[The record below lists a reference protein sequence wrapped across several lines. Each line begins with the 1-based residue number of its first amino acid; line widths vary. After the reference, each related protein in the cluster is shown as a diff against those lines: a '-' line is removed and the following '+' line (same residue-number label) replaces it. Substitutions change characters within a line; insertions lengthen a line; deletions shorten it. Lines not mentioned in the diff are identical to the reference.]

1 VRGSLDDYGVVNG
14 EEMQKVLGGRV
25 VKCLITGCEGFIGSH
40 LADLLLA
47 RSLSVYGMVYGDT
60 ANIEHLKDRVVILEG
75 DLRERARVEAI
86 VDEVRPNVVFHLAA
100 QSFVTVSWE
109 QPEET
114 LKTNV
119 LGTFY
124 LLEAIRRAGL
134 DATILV
140 VGSSSVYGPC
150 AHDEMP
156 LREDH
161 DFRPTS
167 MYAVSKVAEDMLGH
181 FYWRVYGMRV
191 IRVRPFNMT
200 GPRKTDDA
208 CSDFAK
214 GIVEIEIG
222 RRQVLEVG
230 NLETVRDFT
239 DGRDAVR
246 ALWLLAEKGIPGEVY
261 NLCSGRGYRMR
272 EVLEKL
278 MALAGTE
285 VSYRIVPEK
294 MRPYDDPIYIGDN
307 SKLRALGWEP
317 QIPFEQTL
325 ADMLDYWRKRMAHEH
340 V

>member
-1 VRGSLDDYGVVNG
+1 VR
-14 EEMQKVLGGRV
+14 
-25 VKCLITGCEGFIGSH
+25 CLVTGCEGFIGSH
-40 LADLLLA
+40 LADLLV
-47 RSLSVYGMVYGDT
+47 SCGVTVYGTVYGDT
-60 ANIEHLKDRVVILEG
+60 ANIEHLKGRIAILEG
-75 DLRERARVEAI
+75 DLKDRARVEAI
-86 VDEVRPNVVFHLAA
+86 VNEVRPDVVFHLAA

-109 QPEET
+109 DPEET

-119 LGTFY
+119 LGSFY
-124 LLEAIRRAGL
+124 LLEAIRRVGL
-134 DATILV
+134 DPVILV
-140 VGSSSVYGPC
+140 VGSGSIYGPC
-150 AHDEMP
+150 TQGEMP
-156 LREDH
+156 LREEH

-167 MYAVSKVAEDMLGH
+167 IYAVSKVAEDMLGH

-214 GIVEIEIG
+214 GIAEIERG

-261 NLCSGRGYRMR
+261 NLCSGRSYRIR
-272 EVLEKL
+272 DVLEKL
-278 MALAGTE
+278 MALAGNR
-285 VSYRIVPEK
+285 VRYLVVPEK
-294 MRPYDDPIYIGDN
+294 MRPYDDPTYIGDN

-317 QIPFEQTL
+317 QIPLEQTL
-325 ADMLDYWRKRMAHEH
+325 ADLLEWWRERLAKE
-340 V
+340 